1 MNDILLLFR
10 YGNIWSDWHGEV
22 VGDIASL
29 QLNPGT
35 LIKSVEGGSI
45 DNASFYMLN
54 FTMSDGTQQIFGMSS
69 CCSWCDTFVS
79 RYALGSTNSVA

>member
-1 MNDILLLFR
+1 MAKKFISKLLRMSFSVFR
-10 YGNIWSDWHGEV
+10 YGNDWSDWHGEV
-22 VGDIASL
+22 VGDVASL

-54 FTMSDGTQQIFGMSS
+54 FTMSDGSQQVFGMS
-69 CCSWCDTFVS
+69 C
-79 RYALGSTNSVA
+79 